1 MNQAFLCSVL
11 IYIVVVGGEY
21 SLLFAPSG
29 EVLIANGKEN
39 VRGRLF

>member
-1 MNQAFLCSVL
+1 M
-11 IYIVVVGGEY
+11 VVAGEY

-39 VRGRLF
+39 IHGRLF